1 MVLTPTRL
9 SPRFIFCS
17 PIVNC
22 ENRLAQNSAK
32 DMGFPNVGLQLSP
45 LVRSYC
51 ICRWSYGKYLTL
63 LTWREWQPVVDVY
76 VNLWKE
82 LFDNWKHNNFSFAS
96 CWCVNCHQFEIW
108 SQNTSGAKEIQE
120 NSLPKLLH
128 QQLALNL
135 MFSITKEYF
144 TKFTYLRQIITCH
157 RWATSNICCNFNE
170 NNRW

>member
-1 MVLTPTRL
+1 MVLAPTRL
-9 SPRFIFCS
+9 SSRFIFCS
-17 PIVNC
+17 PIVNYG
-22 ENRLAQNSAK
+22 NRLAQNSAK
-32 DMGFPNVGLQLSP
+32 DMGFPSVGLQLSP
-45 LVRSYC
+45 WVCSYC

-63 LTWREWQPVVDVY
+63 LTWREWQPVVYVY

-82 LFDNWKHNNFSFAS
+82 LFYNWKHNNFFAS

-135 MFSITKEYF
+135 MFSITKEFF

-157 RWATSNICCNFNE
+157 RWATSNICCNFIE